1 MPTGLGDFAEWTRRA
16 ARARSRT
23 MDPVVAALAAI
34 DPGDV
39 EGSLR
44 RGVESSAP
52 ADFELLASIAAGA
65 YTMHP
70 DVMAAVG
77 YPEPRRAPVP
87 FDQSLR
93 SCPPGSSTRCSGSA
107 GRCCG
112 RRRTDRPA
120 GPAITADAGLTP
132 VRHHSAQG
140 NGIVTGLAPSGPSGS
155 MQRIVDNR
163 RLSDA

>member
-1 MPTGLGDFAEWTRRA
+1 MSELTPAHAGLLGRIADVLMTSTRGALVPTGLGDFAEWTRRA

-44 RGVESSAP
+44 RLESSAP

-87 FDQSLR
+87 FDQSAEEL
-93 SCPPGSSTRCSGSA
+93 SSGILDPVL
-107 GRCCG
+107 GIG
-112 RRRTDRPA
+112 LPLLRPA
-120 GPAITADAGLTP
+120 PD
-132 VRHHSAQG
+132 
-140 NGIVTGLAPSGPSGS
+140 
-155 MQRIVDNR
+155 
-163 RLSDA
+163 

>member
-1 MPTGLGDFAEWTRRA
+1 MTELTPAHVDLLGRIADVLLTSTRGAPVPTELGGFAGWTLRA

-34 DPGDV
+34 DAGDV

-44 RGVESSAP
+44 RLESSAS
-52 ADFELLASIAAGA
+52 AGFELIASIAVGA

-87 FDQSLR
+87 FDQSAEELA
-93 SCPPGSSTRCSGSA
+93 SGVLDPVLGI
-107 GRCCG
+107 GRPLL
-112 RRRTDRPA
+112 RPA
-120 GPAITADAGLTP
+120 PD
-132 VRHHSAQG
+132 
-140 NGIVTGLAPSGPSGS
+140 
-155 MQRIVDNR
+155 
-163 RLSDA
+163 